1 MTDTQPGT
9 PPQEVE
15 QPQQSDILSQNQRT
29 EQELLLRHPF
39 YSAPELPTSPAIQA
53 YLMCKDEFLY
63 GASGFTLLGE
73 RGSGRKIALLVI
85 RNLFQHE
92 FPELATA
99 TWAPLP
105 SELTT
110 AAGTWRS
117 LLAAVNHRFW
127 GGASQDITSR
137 LEKVIEERTAITGV
151 YRFVLF
157 VQNIETVDGA
167 TLEALAGLR
176 DSLQVKGIQ
185 LFVVGSSEINAFRAR
200 TDGMTGPTK
209 ETIESL
215 LGSGHVLRPL
225 TSALDLVSVLHA
237 LDTLPY
243 PDAGGVTWV
252 QFFVPRA
259 FAAGF
264 RLSDQVATL
273 KGAVDAYAANGRVT
287 ARFIF
292 KTIKRM
298 LGEASKVDQPGLT
311 IGVDQWK
318 RAMGLVLGDGITYLP
333 APTEE

>member
-1 MTDTQPGT
+1 
-9 PPQEVE
+9 
-15 QPQQSDILSQNQRT
+15 
-29 EQELLLRHPF
+29 
-39 YSAPELPTSPAIQA
+39 
-53 YLMCKDEFLY
+53 
-63 GASGFTLLGE
+63 
-73 RGSGRKIALLVI
+73 
-85 RNLFQHE
+85 
-92 FPELATA
+92 
-99 TWAPLP
+99 
-105 SELTT
+105 
-110 AAGTWRS
+110 
-117 LLAAVNHRFW
+117 
-127 GGASQDITSR
+127 
-137 LEKVIEERTAITGV
+137 
-151 YRFVLF
+151 
-157 VQNIETVDGA
+157 
-167 TLEALAGLR
+167 
-176 DSLQVKGIQ
+176 
-185 LFVVGSSEINAFRAR
+185 
-200 TDGMTGPTK
+200 
-209 ETIESL
+209 
-215 LGSGHVLRPL
+215 
-225 TSALDLVSVLHA
+225 LDLVSVLHA